1 MTVQVP
7 DPQQDGRRR
16 RFRLILTSLAIV
28 VLMTI
33 AVIWIAN
40 PGSVLASMFG
50 IGSALLGIL
59 IAVLQWH
66 PQPRL
71 AAVQV
76 QAAAIPAMEHG
87 LHSYEQIE
95 GVTLDVTK
103 RKGVLIVYTKR
114 NLRGSTINL
123 SFGFHNSGNLRADLV
138 ANIVARKRNGRTV
151 YVAVFPSLEPGDYT
165 VHTDTR
171 ELVTK
176 VNILPGRVAEVDW
189 R

>member
-7 DPQQDGRRR
+7 DPRQVGRRR
-16 RFRLILTSLAIV
+16 RFRLALTSLAIV
-28 VLMTI
+28 VLMVI

-40 PGSVLASMFG
+40 PGSTLASMFG

-71 AAVQV
+71 AAVQA
-76 QAAAIPAMEHG
+76 QAGALLAVEHAQ
-87 LHSYEQIE
+87 HSYEQIE

-103 RKGVLIVYTKR
+103 HKGALIVYTKR
-114 NLRGSTINL
+114 TLRGSTINL
-123 SFGFHNSGNLRADLV
+123 SFGFHNDNLKADLV
-138 ANIVARKRNGRTV
+138 ANVIARKREGSTV
-151 YVAVFPSLEPGDYT
+151 YVAVFLSLVQGDYT
-165 VHTDTR
+165 VHTDSQ
-171 ELVTK
+171 EFVTK
-176 VNILPGRVAEVDW
+176 VNILPSRVAEVDW